1 MPSKNSGWGN
11 KIGKLITYQTLAA
24 FNLNEFT
31 HMEFV
36 QIYTHGLEQI
46 CLFFLLS
53 HDKLLETRLLQ
64 GLFSDSSQS
73 NTFFFH
79 YYTTIIPFKQQ
90 WPRET
95 L

>member
-24 FNLNEFT
+24 FSLNEFT

-53 HDKLLETRLLQ
+53 HDKLLATTRLLQ
-64 GLFSDSSQS
+64 GLFSDSLQS
-73 NTFFFH
+73 NNFFFH
-79 YYTTIIPFKQQ
+79 Y
-90 WPRET
+90 
-95 L
+95 